1 MISPSSV
8 GGLPSTIRKEF
19 EEQSWLL
26 ACSADKKIDSGNA
39 ASPEKAR
46 FYSGCQWWCLPRDFQ
61 VSNFLAILWF
71 LCILVIY
78 GHIWLC
84 QFVWWE
90 LQWKCLETSHAVPG
104 SIHEVSETNPQVGT
118 SKTTNHFLSNGKEPV
133 NDVHLQITGGHRI
146 HTVSAT
152 KRPGWASQRSM
163 LRSWSSSW
171 TGLVHRN
178 GWISWCDSW

>member
-1 MISPSSV
+1 MFKMYETRWLSMISPSSV

-26 ACSADKKIDSGNA
+26 ACSNVADKKIDSGNA

-61 VSNFLAILWF
+61 VSNFLAILW
-71 LCILVIY
+71 LLYVLVIY

-104 SIHEVSETNPQVGT
+104 SIHEVSETNPKVRDIQNYQPFFVQWEGT
-118 SKTTNHFLSNGKEPV
+118 C
-133 NDVHLQITGGHRI
+133 QW
-146 HTVSAT
+146 
-152 KRPGWASQRSM
+152 RPSTDDRRA
-163 LRSWSSSW
+163 
-171 TGLVHRN
+171 
-178 GWISWCDSW
+178 